1 MRLPF
6 LSRQPTYPPRHL
18 IVGLGN
24 PGAEYQNTRHNVG
37 FRALDLLAE
46 RHKIDT
52 RKTEK
57 RAFVGYGKIND
68 VPVVLAKP
76 FTFMN
81 LSGESVAPLLRMLSL
96 TPADLIV
103 LYDEMD
109 LPVGRIRVR
118 PDGSAG
124 GHNGIKSL
132 IQHLGTQEF
141 PRVKI
146 GVGRP
151 GGGPTIDHVLG
162 KFGRAELEP
171 IQAAIARAVDAA
183 ECIVAEGTVAAMNRF
198 NSAPPAPSLD

>member
-6 LSRQPTYPPRHL
+6 LTRQPANPPRHL

-24 PGAEYQNTRHNVG
+24 PGAEYNHTRHNVG
-37 FRALDLLAE
+37 FRAIDLLAE

-57 RAFVGYGKIND
+57 RAFVGYGKIGD

-76 FTFMN
+76 ITFMN
-81 LSGESVAPLLRMLSL
+81 LSGESVAPLLRMLEL

-103 LYDEMD
+103 LFDDMD

-132 IQHLGTQEF
+132 IHFLRTQEF

-162 KFGRAELEP
+162 KFGRTELDP
-171 IQAAIARAVDAA
+171 IQTAIARAVDAA
-183 ECIVAEGTVAAMNRF
+183 ECMVAEGTVSAMNRF
-198 NSAPPAPSLD
+198 NPTPTDPSPG